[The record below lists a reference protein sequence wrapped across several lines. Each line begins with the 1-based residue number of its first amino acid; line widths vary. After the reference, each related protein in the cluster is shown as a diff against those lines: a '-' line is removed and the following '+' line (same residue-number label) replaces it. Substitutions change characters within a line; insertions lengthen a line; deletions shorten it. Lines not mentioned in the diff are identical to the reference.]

1 MSKEKADAAVAC
13 CKETVVKLEPTLALV
28 CLILN
33 IIWPGFGTMI
43 SACAGEKFQC
53 NTLCHG
59 VLQNLTAI
67 VIVGWIW
74 SIMQGLWIYRA
85 SK

>member
-1 MSKEKADAAVAC
+1 M
-13 CKETVVKLEPTLALV
+13 

-33 IIWPGFGTMI
+33 IIWPGLGTMI

-59 VLQNLTAI
+59 VLQWLTSI
-67 VIVGWIW
+67 VLVGWIW
-74 SIMQGLWIYRA
+74 SII
-85 SK
+85 